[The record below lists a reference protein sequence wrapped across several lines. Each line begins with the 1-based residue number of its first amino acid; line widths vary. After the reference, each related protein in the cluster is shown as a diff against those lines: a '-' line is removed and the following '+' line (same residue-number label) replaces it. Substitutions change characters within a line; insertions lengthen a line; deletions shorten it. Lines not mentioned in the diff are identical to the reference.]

1 SRHFTEGIVLATLA
15 CVTWGTNVFHYGVF
29 DGTFSHVFSFC
40 LICVWLLLIDVW
52 WTRPLLARSL
62 GLGAVAGLIVLVRH
76 ADVIY
81 LVLLP
86 LYGVTSMRELGAR
99 SRELWERRLALA
111 AAALVAAIAVA
122 PQLLLYRRITSAWL
136 VSPYAEVAGFVLQSA
151 HWLGVLFS
159 TQKGLFFWSPL
170 LLLSVLGASVAD
182 GWSRRFVAG
191 GAGVFAPPAAASAA
205 WSDRRL

>member
-1 SRHFTEGIVLATLA
+1 TYYQHGAGLAALAYLAAGLAALRRLLSRHFTEGIVLATLA

-62 GLGAVAGLIVLVRH
+62 GLGGVAGLIVLVRH

-136 VSPYAEVAGFVLQSA
+136 
-151 HWLGVLFS
+151 
-159 TQKGLFFWSPL
+159 
-170 LLLSVLGASVAD
+170 
-182 GWSRRFVAG
+182 
-191 GAGVFAPPAAASAA
+191 
-205 WSDRRL
+205 